1 MKASLALAAAVAL
14 TPATAFAQT
23 TDPQPAFVTAGAGQ
37 YEVWCKVT
45 PMSGEETTRFLQPG
59 RATLVLAKVR
69 RADCN
74 YKATSAGPLT
84 LTLSGPEWTCP
95 FSKGSAATCEVSF
108 PATSFGSFELRRKA
122 R

>member
-1 MKASLALAAAVAL
+1 MSAKLAVTILAAAASSAV
-14 TPATAFAQT
+14 AQT
-23 TDPQPAFVTAGAGQ
+23 SVPQPVLATSGAGQ

-45 PMSGEETTRFLQPG
+45 PMSGEETTRYLQPG
-59 RATLVLAKVR
+59 RDVLPLGKVR

-84 LTLSGPEWTCP
+84 LKVSGAEWNCP
-95 FSKGSAATCEVSF
+95 FKVPADTACETTLA
-108 PATSFGSFELRRKA
+108 PTSFGSFEMRRKA

>member
-1 MKASLALAAAVAL
+1 MKASLALAAVVAL
-14 TPATAFAQT
+14 TPAAALAQT
-23 TDPQPAFVTAGAGQ
+23 TDPQPALVTTGAGQ

-45 PMSGEETTRFLQPG
+45 PMSGEEATRYLQPG
-59 RATLVLAKVR
+59 RATLALAKVR

-84 LTLSGPEWTCP
+84 LTVSGAEWTCP
-95 FSKGSAATCEVSF
+95 FTKDSAAACEVSF
-108 PATSFGSFELRRKA
+108 PANSFGSFELRRKA

>member
-1 MKASLALAAAVAL
+1 MKASLTLAAVIAL
-14 TPATAFAQT
+14 TPAAALAQT
-23 TDPQPAFVTAGAGQ
+23 TDSQPALVTAGVGQ
-37 YEVWCKVT
+37 YQVWCKVT
-45 PMSGEETTRFLQPG
+45 PMSGEEATRYLLPG

-84 LTLSGPEWTCP
+84 LTVTGAEWTCP
-95 FSKGSAATCEVSF
+95 FSKDSAATCEVSF